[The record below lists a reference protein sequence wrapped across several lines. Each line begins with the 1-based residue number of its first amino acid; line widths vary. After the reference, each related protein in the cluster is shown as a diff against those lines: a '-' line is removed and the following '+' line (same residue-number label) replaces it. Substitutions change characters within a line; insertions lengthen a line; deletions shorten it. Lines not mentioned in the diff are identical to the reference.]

1 MICPD
6 CGYDNIE
13 GVDGCE
19 QCGQPLVDF
28 DPASCELEESISRH
42 SIAVLT
48 PKPVVTIPSTT
59 TVRDSIRTMAEKN
72 IGCVLVK
79 DCERLAGV
87 FTERDVLN
95 RITPDLDALDEPVGN
110 FMTRSPETIRRQDSI
125 AYALHQM
132 DIGGYRHMVIVDR
145 YGSPTGILSVRD
157 ILRFLCVRFAEIR
170 SENH

>member
-28 DPASCELEESISRH
+28 DPSTCELEESISRH
-42 SIAVLT
+42 SIAVLA
-48 PKPVVTIPSTT
+48 PKPAICISAET
-59 TVRDSIRTMAEKN
+59 TVREAVQTMAQKN
-72 IGCVLVK
+72 IGCLLVK
-79 DCERLAGV
+79 ESEQLAGV
-87 FTERDVLN
+87 FTERNVLN
-95 RITPDLDALDEPVGN
+95 RISQDLSALDEPVSAY
-110 FMTRSPETIRRQDSI
+110 MTRSPETIRRQDSI

-132 DIGGYRHMVIVDR
+132 DIGGYRHMVVVDR
-145 YGSPTGILSVRD
+145 YGTPTGILSVRD

-170 SENH
+170 TN

>member
-28 DPASCELEESISRH
+28 DPATCELEESISRH

-59 TVRDSIRTMAEKN
+59 TVRESIRTMAEKN

-79 DCERLAGV
+79 DSERLAGV

-95 RITPDLDALDEPVGN
+95 RITPDLDALDEPVSN
-110 FMTRSPETIRRQDSI
+110 YMTRSPETIRRQDSI

-170 SENH
+170 SERH

>member
-28 DPASCELEESISRH
+28 DPSTCELEESISRH
-42 SIAVLT
+42 SIAVLA
-48 PKPVVTIPSTT
+48 PKPAICISAET
-59 TVRDSIRTMAEKN
+59 TVREAVQTMAQKN
-72 IGCVLVK
+72 IGCLLVK
-79 DCERLAGV
+79 ESEQLAGV

-95 RITPDLDALDEPVGN
+95 RISQDLSALDEPVSAY
-110 FMTRSPETIRRQDSI
+110 MTRSPETIRRQDSI

-132 DIGGYRHMVIVDR
+132 DIGGYRHMVVVDR
-145 YGSPTGILSVRD
+145 YGTPTGILSVRD

-170 SENH
+170 TN

>member
-42 SIAVLT
+42 SIAVLS
-48 PKPVVTIPSTT
+48 PKPAVTLQGTT
-59 TVRDSIRTMAEKN
+59 TVRDSIRMMAEKK

-79 DCERLAGV
+79 DGERLAGV

-95 RITPDLDALDEPVGN
+95 RITPDMTALDEPVSN
-110 FMTRSPETIRRQDSI
+110 YMTRSPETIRRQDSI

-145 YGSPTGILSVRD
+145 YGEPTGVLSVRD

-170 SENH
+170 SELK